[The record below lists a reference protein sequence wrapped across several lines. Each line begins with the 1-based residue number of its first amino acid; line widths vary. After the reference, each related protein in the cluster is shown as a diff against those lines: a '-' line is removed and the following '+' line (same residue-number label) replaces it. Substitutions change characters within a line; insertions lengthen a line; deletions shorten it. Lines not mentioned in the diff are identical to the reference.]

1 MIQNNV
7 VIVGLIVSMHFQ
19 QFEDHKV
26 QSFLKELCPR
36 TPLSPCVFGTA
47 WSIIPTLII
56 WSQFLKY
63 APPPPSKKNSGY
75 RPGIKC
81 CWSFKVTIN
90 NYIFFSFTNFLRHE
104 SVHPISLFFGQS
116 INYPSSPVCL
126 LSGSLFA
133 KNGKQG

>member
-63 APPPPSKKNSGY
+63 APPPP
-75 RPGIKC
+75 RPRKILATGLGLNAVGPLK
-81 CWSFKVTIN
+81 
-90 NYIFFSFTNFLRHE
+90 
-104 SVHPISLFFGQS
+104 
-116 INYPSSPVCL
+116 L
-126 LSGSLFA
+126 LSITISFSHSLIF
-133 KNGKQG
+133 